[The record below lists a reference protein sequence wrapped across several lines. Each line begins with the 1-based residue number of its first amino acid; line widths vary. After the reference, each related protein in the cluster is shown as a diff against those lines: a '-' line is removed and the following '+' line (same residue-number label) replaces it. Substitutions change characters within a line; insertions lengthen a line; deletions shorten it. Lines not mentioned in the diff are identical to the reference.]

1 MCIALRKRTTE
12 IAKEKK
18 LSYVATK
25 VEQGS
30 IKTLYSIVNE
40 LTDKTKE
47 RVLPTAVNNKKLA
60 DDFLQYFK
68 QKIETIR
75 EKLSSHYC
83 NTFNVSPNPN
93 VEQLSSF
100 TPTTVEEINEII
112 ANFGIKLS
120 PEDPL
125 PVSVLSSYLDV
136 LVPVW
141 VNIVNLSLK
150 AGSMDLLKSAVIL
163 PLIKELNSSTN
174 TDDFK
179 NYRPISNLV
188 FISKLIECVVDIRLQ
203 QHLVRNNLQMDQQY
217 GYKKSHSTEMLLL
230 KVVNNLL
237 QSCDKNIPSV
247 VLLLDLSA
255 AFDTVDH
262 SKLLDILCK
271 DIGITSIALEWFRSF
286 LTNRTQKVKID
297 EAFSEI
303 AELLFGV
310 AQGSILGPRLFNIYI
325 RSVYS
330 RMVYTKIE
338 VEGFAADL
346 QLVRQYMP

>member
-1 MCIALRKRTTE
+1 MS
-12 IAKEKK
+12 KK
-18 LSYVATK
+18 ILLAYV
-25 VEQGS
+25 
-30 IKTLYSIVNE
+30 
-40 LTDKTKE
+40 
-47 RVLPTAVNNKKLA
+47 
-60 DDFLQYFK
+60 
-68 QKIETIR
+68 
-75 EKLSSHYC
+75 
-83 NTFNVSPNPN
+83 
-93 VEQLSSF
+93 
-100 TPTTVEEINEII
+100 
-112 ANFGIKLS
+112 
-120 PEDPL
+120 
-125 PVSVLSSYLDV
+125 
-136 LVPVW
+136 
-141 VNIVNLSLK
+141 
-150 AGSMDLLKSAVIL
+150 

-188 FISKLIECVVDIRLQ
+188 FIGKLIERVVDIRLQ
-203 QHLVRNNLQMDQQY
+203 QHLVRNNLQKDQQY

-271 DIGITSIALEWFRSF
+271 DIGITGIALEWFRSF

-330 RMVYTKIE
+330 RMVSTKFE
-338 VEGFAADL
+338 VEGFADDH
-346 QLVRQYMP
+346 QLIKQFIPKVQFSALGDNIRNCLTTISSWMKEHFLCLNQSKTKILIVAPPAVKDQIIVSGVIVDNTCCIRFVDSARNLGVIIDSFLAFDIQINEVVKSCFNSIRKLYKIRVYLSHEHMKTLV